1 MGITI
6 KFRRGTATEHETFA
20 GAEGEITVQESD
32 DSGDPWESGTTPV
45 GYYNGLNAET
55 IDSKSPFGAYDMA
68 GNVWEWTSE
77 NNSVGSY
84 ILKGGSYQNPSFNQT
99 TIIEHTAYP
108 TNGLSHFGF
117 RCARDL

>member
-1 MGITI
+1 
-6 KFRRGTATEHETFA
+6 
-20 GAEGEITVQESD
+20 
-32 DSGDPWESGTTPV
+32 
-45 GYYNGLNAET
+45 
-55 IDSKSPFGAYDMA
+55 MA
-68 GNVWEWTSE
+68 GNVWEWTRE

-99 TIIEHTAYP
+99 TIVEHTAYP